1 MPTTVEAR
9 LRPHIVVVG
18 AMGVGKTTVGEMLA
32 EELGWPFLDSDAYL
46 EAKTGDSG
54 NDIAAREGV
63 KRLHELELEVFLL
76 MCDTPVQAVL
86 APAASVVDHETGRV
100 ALDKNVAVWLTA
112 PNHVLVGR
120 QSAGTHR
127 RPISA
132 AELAGLHRK
141 RAPWLKK
148 VCDFTV
154 DTGVSS
160 PQQVVEKVVSLLP
173 VGIGP
178 SESG

>member
-1 MPTTVEAR
+1 MPPTVETR

-18 AMGVGKTTVGEMLA
+18 AMGVGKTTVGGMLA
-32 EELGWPFLDSDAYL
+32 DKLGWPFLDSDAYL
-46 EAKTGDSG
+46 EARTGESG
-54 NDIAAREGV
+54 TEVAAREGV
-63 KRLHELELEVFLL
+63 ERLHELELEVFLL
-76 MCDTPVQAVL
+76 MCDTPVPTVL
-86 APAASVVDHETGRV
+86 APAASVVDQEAGRA
-100 ALDKNVAVWLTA
+100 ALDENLAIWLTA

-132 AELAGLHRK
+132 AELAELHRK
-141 RAPWLKK
+141 RAPWLKD

-154 DTGVSS
+154 DAGVSS
-160 PQQVVEKVVSLLP
+160 PQQVVEKVISLLP

-178 SESG
+178 SE